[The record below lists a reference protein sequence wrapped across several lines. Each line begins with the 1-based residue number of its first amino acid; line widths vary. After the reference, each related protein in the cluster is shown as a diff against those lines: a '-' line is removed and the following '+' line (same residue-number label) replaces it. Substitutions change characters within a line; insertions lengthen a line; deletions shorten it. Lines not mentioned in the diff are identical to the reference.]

1 MAKGA
6 PLSMNIEDEI
16 ERLTDL
22 KHLGMALLQFSRSLR
37 PGTFK
42 KKRAAWIYSPNF
54 VGFEIR
60 YARVQR
66 LNILVRPVPMPPDIQ
81 TMLAGLDLH
90 CGPYSYGRAEISNAR
105 QLSAACIYIEA
116 SWRDWHRH
124 ILGEEPESWSP
135 RGKAQPAIV
144 FSGCSC

>member
-1 MAKGA
+1 
-6 PLSMNIEDEI
+6 MNIEDEI

-66 LNILVRPVPMPPDIQ
+66 LNILVRPVPMPPIFRRCL
-81 TMLAGLDLH
+81 LASTFIVALIRTGERRFPTRGSFRLLVF
-90 CGPYSYGRAEISNAR
+90 ILR
-105 QLSAACIYIEA
+105 QV
-116 SWRDWHRH
+116 
-124 ILGEEPESWSP
+124 GET
-135 RGKAQPAIV
+135 GTAT
-144 FSGCSC
+144 F